1 MACNPSP
8 LFLVFSV
15 SLAMVAVSSCGGGG
29 GGGIAAAPSGPPRL
43 QIEQPP
49 IEISAIET
57 EASPQIAQVSGFDVL
72 STGVSGSGIGVAV
85 LDTGIMASHSEFGGR
100 VRPGDDLQGDGD
112 GTRDGNGHGTHAA
125 SLLAA
130 SGDGKGMLGIAPGAT
145 LYSYR
150 ILNDQGVF
158 GGRSGNQMVPAVLG
172 QVGEHG
178 LPVVSTACVSG
189 SMAVSPTVAFMNDG
203 ADASISSASVSTGRS
218 PHGWGCGSPTA
229 TAASARTVLT
239 ESPAVLKP
247 QPVLG
252 LNCRVI

>member
-1 MACNPSP
+1 MQSFPALSG
-8 LFLVFSV
+8 FLCA
-15 SLAMVAVSSCGGGG
+15 SLAMVAVSCGGGG

-49 IEISAIET
+49 VEISAIET

-72 STGVSGSGIGVAV
+72 FTGVSGSGIGVAV

-130 SGDGKGMLGIAPGAT
+130 SGDGKGMLGIAPEAT

-178 LPVVSTACVSG
+178 LPVVNNSW
-189 SMAVSPTVAFMNDG
+189 
-203 ADASISSASVSTGRS
+203 ASIYEINDLSRTTIVAALAGEL
-218 PHGWGCGSPTA
+218 TA
-229 TAASARTVLT
+229 YRQLATRRWCDSC
-239 ESPAVLKP
+239 
-247 QPVLG
+247 LG
-252 LNCRVI
+252 GGQWCR